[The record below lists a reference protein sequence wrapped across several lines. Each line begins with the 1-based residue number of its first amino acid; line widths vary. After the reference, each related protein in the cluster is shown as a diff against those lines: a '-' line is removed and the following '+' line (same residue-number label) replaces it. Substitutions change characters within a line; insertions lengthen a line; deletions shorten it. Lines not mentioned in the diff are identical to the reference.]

1 MKITKSQLKQI
12 IKEEI
17 NEVFGLGNKAKRK
30 ELPDFLRGRLRI
42 DKPGQPLERMD
53 QYRIEVRNDNNKV
66 VKSFEYRGRTE
77 EDAYKYVK
85 DIKRENP
92 DLGGNEF
99 KILKQ
104 KDMPGKGDSIEYE
117 YVGSVY

>member
-1 MKITKSQLKQI
+1 MARRK
-12 IKEEI
+12 
-17 NEVFGLGNKAKRK
+17 NVKRIDPRYFMDEK
-30 ELPDFLRGRLRI
+30 TERLDESKLSDFLRGRLRI
-42 DKPGQPLERMD
+42 DKPGQPLERMN
-53 QYRIEVRNDNNKV
+53 QYRIEVRDDNNKV
-66 VKSFEYRGRTE
+66 VKSFEFRDHNDE
-77 EDAYKYVK
+77 AAQKHAAKVK
-85 DIKRENP
+85 LDNP